1 VPDIAFQLTTGMFMT
16 IYHIEKPIFR
26 AGETAMTTEF
36 VDVIIVG
43 SGISGISAAC
53 HLKQR
58 CKDRSFAILEGRA
71 SLGGTWDLFKY
82 PGIRS
87 DSDMHTLGF
96 SFKPWTHEKS
106 IADAPAILEYLH
118 ETTREYDIEKAI
130 RYNHRVK
137 QIAWDSAEARWSV
150 TIDRGGETI
159 TMSCAF
165 LHMCTGYY
173 SYADPYIPEFA
184 GRENFKG
191 PVFHPQFWPEDL
203 DYTGKNVVVIGSG
216 ATAVTIVPAMASSG
230 VGHVTMLQRSPT
242 YYVTRPAKDRFAN
255 TLRKILPERLAYD
268 ITRFRNIFMQQ
279 FFYNAT
285 QRNPAKNRERLLD
298 MVTKE
303 LPAGYDVKTHF
314 TPRYNP
320 WEQRLCLVPD
330 SDMFTAIKSGKAEV
344 VTDHIGHF
352 TADGITLKSG
362 KTLKADIIVSATGLK
377 MEIMSG
383 VKILVDGVE
392 TRIGDTFSYKGCM
405 YSNIP
410 NLISS
415 FGYSNASWTLKADL
429 ISEYVCRLLDHMSET
444 GKPIVVA
451 RPEGVG
457 ESEEGMMNLTSGYV
471 QRAKGLV
478 PKQGNID
485 PWIVHHNYSAD
496 KKLMRYGKLEDGA
509 LRFEMPHPRQGA
521 GANETMAIAAE

>member
-1 VPDIAFQLTTGMFMT
+1 MFMT
-16 IYHIEKPIFR
+16 IYRLGKPNFR

-71 SLGGTWDLFKY
+71 ALGGTWDLFKY

-106 IADAPAILEYLH
+106 IADAPSILEYLH
-118 ETTREYDIEKAI
+118 ETAGEYDIEKAI

-137 QIAWDSAEARWSV
+137 QIAWDSSEARWSV
-150 TIDRGGETI
+150 TIDRGGETVI
-159 TMSCAF
+159 MSCAF

-173 SYADPYIPEFA
+173 SYTDPYIPEFV

-191 PVFHPQFWPEDL
+191 PVFHPQFWPENL
-203 DYTGKNVVVIGSG
+203 DYAGKNVVVIGSG

-255 TLRKILPERLAYD
+255 TLRKILPEGVAYN
-268 ITRFRNIFMQQ
+268 ITRFKNIFMQQ

-285 QRNPAKNRERLLD
+285 QRNPAKNRERLLN

-344 VTDHIGHF
+344 VTDHIDHF

-429 ISEYVCRLLDHMSET
+429 ISEYVCRLLGHMSET

-509 LRFEMPHPRQGA
+509 LRFEMPHVRKDVS
-521 GANETMAIAAE
+521 ANDTMAIAAE

>member
-1 VPDIAFQLTTGMFMT
+1 M
-16 IYHIEKPIFR
+16 K
-26 AGETAMTTEF
+26 TEF

-58 CKDRSFAILEGRA
+58 CKDRSFAILEGRPR
-71 SLGGTWDLFKY
+71 LGGTWDLFKY

-118 ETTREYDIEKAI
+118 ETAREYDIEKLI
-130 RYNHRVK
+130 RYHHRVT
-137 QIAWDSAEARWSV
+137 QIDWDSSEARWNV

-173 SYADPYIPEFA
+173 SYTDPYIPEFA
-184 GRENFKG
+184 GQENFKG
-191 PVFHPQFWPEDL
+191 PVFHPQFWPENL
-203 DYTGKNVVVIGSG
+203 DYTDKSVIVIGSG
-216 ATAVTIVPAMASSG
+216 ATAVTIVPAMAASG

-255 TLRKILPERLAYD
+255 TLRKILPEGAAYN
-268 ITRFRNIFMQQ
+268 ITRFKNIFMQQ
-279 FFYNAT
+279 FFYNST
-285 QRNPAKNRERLLD
+285 QRNPTKNRERLLG

-344 VTDHIGHF
+344 VTDIIDYF
-352 TADGITLKSG
+352 TAEGITLKSG
-362 KTLKADIIVSATGLK
+362 KTLQADIIVSATGLK

-383 VKILVDGVE
+383 VRILVDGVE

-429 ISEYVCRLLDHMSET
+429 ISEYVCRLLNHMAQS
-444 GKPIVVA
+444 GKAIVVA

-471 QRAKGLV
+471 QRARGLV

-496 KKLMRYGKLEDGA
+496 KKLMRYGVLEDGA
-509 LRFEMPHPRQGA
+509 LRFEMPQARQG
-521 GANETMAIAAE
+521 NEAMAIAAE

>member
-1 VPDIAFQLTTGMFMT
+1 
-16 IYHIEKPIFR
+16 
-26 AGETAMTTEF
+26 MTTEF

-53 HLKQR
+53 HLKRR
-58 CKDRSFAILEGRA
+58 CPKRSFAILEGRA

-106 IADAPAILEYLH
+106 IADAPAILEYLKD
-118 ETTREYDIEKAI
+118 TAREYDIEKTI

-137 QIAWDSAEARWSV
+137 QIAWDSGDARWSV
-150 TIDRGGETI
+150 TIDRDGETV

-173 SYADPYIPEFA
+173 SYTDPYIPEYA
-184 GRENFKG
+184 GRDNFKG
-191 PVFHPQFWPEDL
+191 PVFHPQFWPEKL

-255 TLRKILPERLAYD
+255 TLRKILPEGMAYN
-268 ITRFRNIFMQQ
+268 ITRFKNIFMQQ

-285 QRNPAKNRERLLD
+285 QRHPEKNRERLLE

-330 SDMFTAIKSGKAEV
+330 SDMFTAIKGGKAEV
-344 VTDHIGHF
+344 VTDIIDHF
-352 TADGITLKSG
+352 TADGIALKSG
-362 KTLKADIIVSATGLK
+362 KTLQADIIVSATGLK

-383 VKILVDGVE
+383 VTILVDGVE
-392 TRIGDTFSYKGCM
+392 TKIGDTFSYKGCM

-429 ISEYVCRLLDHMSET
+429 ISEYVCRLLNHMAES

-451 RPEGVG
+451 RPDGVG

-485 PWIVHHNYSAD
+485 PWIVHHNYAAD

-509 LRFEMPHPRQGA
+509 LRFEMPQQRQNGQSS
-521 GANETMAIAAE
+521 ETMAIAAE

>member
-1 VPDIAFQLTTGMFMT
+1 
-16 IYHIEKPIFR
+16 
-26 AGETAMTTEF
+26 MTTEY

-53 HLKQR
+53 HLKQS
-58 CKDRSFAILEGRA
+58 CPDRSFAILEGREA
-71 SLGGTWDLFKY
+71 LGGTWDLFKY

-106 IADAPAILEYLH
+106 IADAPAILEYLY
-118 ETTREYDIEKAI
+118 ETAREYDVEKSI
-130 RYNHRVK
+130 RFNHRVTA
-137 QIAWDSAEARWSV
+137 IAWDSSSARWTVS
-150 TIDRGGETI
+150 IDRGGEAI
-159 TMSCAF
+159 TLSCAF

-173 SYADPYIPEFA
+173 SYTDPYIPEFS
-184 GRENFKG
+184 GRDAFKG
-191 PVFHPQFWPEDL
+191 QIFHPQFWPEKL
-203 DYTGKNVVVIGSG
+203 DYAGKKVVVIGSG
-216 ATAVTIVPAMASSG
+216 ATAVTIVPAMATSG

-242 YYVTRPAKDRFAN
+242 YFVTRPAKDGFAN
-255 TLRKILPERLAYD
+255 TLRKILPHTAAYA
-268 ITRFRNIFMQQ
+268 ITRWKNINMQS
-279 FFYNAT
+279 FFYNQT
-285 QRNPAKNRERLLD
+285 QKKPQK
-298 MVTKE
+298 TKE
-303 LPAGYDVKTHF
+303 QLLKMVSDELGPNYDIKTHF

-330 SDMFTAIKSGKAEV
+330 ADLFTAIKSGKADV
-344 VTDHIGHF
+344 VTDEVAHF
-352 TADGITLKSG
+352 TDGGITLKSG
-362 KTLKADIIVSATGLK
+362 KTLEADIVVTATGLK

-429 ISEYVCRLLDHMSET
+429 ISEYVCRLLNHMTQT
-444 GKPIVVA
+444 GSPIVVA

-457 ESEEGMMNLTSGYV
+457 ESEDGMMNLSSGYV

-485 PWIVHHNYSAD
+485 PWIVHHNYAAD
-496 KKLMRYGKLEDGA
+496 KKLMRYGMLEDGA
-509 LRFEMPHPRQGA
+509 LRFEAAKAKPQSDTR
-521 GANETMAIAAE
+521 ETLAIAAE

>member
-1 VPDIAFQLTTGMFMT
+1 
-16 IYHIEKPIFR
+16 
-26 AGETAMTTEF
+26 MTTEF

-53 HLKQR
+53 HLQQR
-58 CKDRSFAILEGRA
+58 CPNRSFAILEGRA
-71 SLGGTWDLFKY
+71 TLGGTWDLFKY

-106 IADAPAILEYLH
+106 IADAPAILDYLH
-118 ETTREYDIEKAI
+118 ETVREYGLEKRI
-130 RYNHRVK
+130 RYNHRVT
-137 QIAWDSAEARWSV
+137 QLAWDSNEARWSV
-150 TIDRGGETI
+150 TIDRGGETV

-173 SYADPYIPEFA
+173 SYTDPYIPEFA
-184 GRENFKG
+184 GREAFKG
-191 PVFHPQFWPEDL
+191 PVFHPQFWPEKL
-203 DYTGKNVVVIGSG
+203 DYAGKNVIVIGSG
-216 ATAVTIVPAMASSG
+216 ATAVTIVPAMAASG
-230 VGHVTMLQRSPT
+230 AGHVTMLQRSPT

-255 TLRKILPERLAYD
+255 TLRKILPEGIAYN
-268 ITRFRNIFMQQ
+268 ITRFKNIFMQQ
-279 FFYNAT
+279 FFYNST

-330 SDMFTAIKSGKAEV
+330 SDMFTAIKSGRAEV
-344 VTDHIGHF
+344 VTDIIDHF
-352 TADGITLKSG
+352 TAEGITLQSG
-362 KTLKADIIVSATGLK
+362 KTLQADIIVCATGLK

-383 VKILVDGVE
+383 VTILVDGVE
-392 TRIGDTFSYKGCM
+392 TRIGETFSYKGCM
-405 YSNIP
+405 YSDIP

-429 ISEYVCRLLDHMSET
+429 ISEYACRLLTHMEGS

-451 RPEGVG
+451 RPDGVA

-485 PWIVHHNYSAD
+485 PWIVRHNYTAD
-496 KKLMRYGKLEDGA
+496 KKLMRYGALEDGA
-509 LRFEMPHPRQGA
+509 LRFEMPHALKTVQGQEA
-521 GANETMAIAAE
+521 IAIAAE

>member
-1 VPDIAFQLTTGMFMT
+1 
-16 IYHIEKPIFR
+16 
-26 AGETAMTTEF
+26 MTTEF

-53 HLKQR
+53 HLQQR
-58 CKDRSFAILEGRA
+58 CPDRSFAILEGRA
-71 SLGGTWDLFKY
+71 ALGGTWDLFKY

-106 IADAPAILEYLH
+106 IADAPSILDYLH
-118 ETTREYDIEKAI
+118 ETVREYDLEKAI
-130 RYNHRVK
+130 RYNHRVTS
-137 QIAWDSAEARWSV
+137 IAWDSAEARWSV
-150 TIDRGGETI
+150 TIDRSGETVTI
-159 TMSCAF
+159 SCAF

-173 SYADPYIPEFA
+173 SYTDPYIPEFA
-184 GRENFKG
+184 GRADFKG
-191 PVFHPQFWPEDL
+191 PMFHPQFWPEAL
-203 DYTGKNVVVIGSG
+203 DYQGKNVVIIGSG

-230 VGHVTMLQRSPT
+230 AGHVTMLQRSPT

-255 TLRKILPERLAYD
+255 MLRALLPERVAYD
-268 ITRFRNIFMQQ
+268 ITRFKNIFMQQ
-279 FFYNAT
+279 FFYNST

-298 MVTKE
+298 MVAKE

-344 VTDHIGHF
+344 VTDHIDHL
-352 TADGITLKSG
+352 TAEGIVLQSG
-362 KTLKADIIVSATGLK
+362 KTLKADIIVCATGLK

-383 VKILVDGVE
+383 VTLLVDGVE
-392 TRIGDTFSYKGCM
+392 TRIGETFSYKGCM

-429 ISEYVCRLLDHMSET
+429 ISEYACRLLNHMRES

-451 RPEGVG
+451 RPEGVS
-457 ESEEGMMNLTSGYV
+457 ESEDGMMNLTSGYV
-471 QRAKGLV
+471 QRARGLV

-485 PWIVHHNYSAD
+485 PWIVRHNYAAD
-496 KKLMRYGKLEDGA
+496 KKLMRYGTFDDGA
-509 LRFEMPHPRQGA
+509 LRFEMPTSRQNGQKDEA
-521 GANETMAIAAE
+521 VAIAAE

>member
-1 VPDIAFQLTTGMFMT
+1 MAN
-16 IYHIEKPIFR
+16 
-26 AGETAMTTEF
+26 EF

-58 CKDRSFAILEGRA
+58 CPNRSFAILEGRGA
-71 SLGGTWDLFKY
+71 LGGTWDLFRY

-106 IADAPAILEYLH
+106 IADAPAILDYLR
-118 ETTREYDIEKAI
+118 ETVREYDIEGQI
-130 RYNHRVK
+130 RYHHKVK
-137 QIAWDSAEARWSV
+137 EIAWDSHKAQWQV
-150 TIDRGGETI
+150 TIDRDGET
-159 TMSCAF
+159 TVMACAF

-173 SYADPYIPEFA
+173 SYTDPYVPEFE
-184 GRENFKG
+184 GRDNFKG
-191 PVFHPQFWPEDL
+191 PVFHPQFWPENL
-203 DYTGKNVVVIGSG
+203 DYQGKRVIIIGSG
-216 ATAVTIVPAMASSG
+216 ATAVTIVPAMAASG
-230 VGHVTMLQRSPT
+230 AGHVTMLQRSPT
-242 YYVTRPAKDRFAN
+242 YYLTRPAKDGFAN
-255 TLRKILPERLAYD
+255 RLRKILPERLAYN
-268 ITRFRNIFMQQ
+268 ITRYKNISMQQ
-279 FFYNAT
+279 FLYDAT
-285 QRNPAKNRERLLD
+285 QRKPEKNRQRFLD

-303 LPAGYDVKTHF
+303 LPEGYDVATHF
-314 TPRYNP
+314 TPRYFP
-320 WEQRLCLVPD
+320 WQQRLCLVPD
-330 SDMFTAIKSGKAEV
+330 SDMFTAIKNGSAEV
-344 VTDHIGHF
+344 VTDHIDHF
-352 TADGITLKSG
+352 TAEGIALKSG
-362 KTLKADIIVSATGLK
+362 KTLSADIIVSATGLK

-383 VKILVDGVE
+383 VRILVDGVE

-405 YSNIP
+405 YSDIP
-410 NLISS
+410 NLVSS

-429 ISEYVCRLLDHMSET
+429 ISEYVCRLLDHMAAS

-485 PWIVHHNYSAD
+485 PWIVHHNYAAD

-509 LRFEMPHPRQGA
+509 LRFEAAASDADRREA
-521 GANETMAIAAE
+521 TAIAAE

>member
-1 VPDIAFQLTTGMFMT
+1 
-16 IYHIEKPIFR
+16 
-26 AGETAMTTEF
+26 MTTEYI
-36 VDVIIVG
+36 DVIIVG

-58 CKDRSFAILEGRA
+58 CPDLSFAILEGREA
-71 SLGGTWDLFKY
+71 LGGTWDLFRY

-106 IADAPAILEYLH
+106 IADAPAIIDYLH
-118 ETTREYDIEKAI
+118 ETVREHAIESLI
-130 RYNHRVK
+130 RYNHRVTA
-137 QIAWDSAEARWSV
+137 ISWDSGTARWSV
-150 TIDRGGETI
+150 TINRGGETV
-159 TMSCAF
+159 TMACAF

-173 SYADPYIPEFA
+173 SYTDPYVPEFA
-184 GRENFKG
+184 GRENFEG
-191 PVFHPQFWPEDL
+191 PVFHPQFWPENL
-203 DYTGKNVVVIGSG
+203 DYQGKNVVVIGSG
-216 ATAVTIVPAMASSG
+216 ATAVTIVPAIAASG
-230 VGHVTMLQRSPT
+230 VGRVTMLQRSPT

-255 TLRKILPERLAYD
+255 TLRKLLPEGVAYN
-268 ITRFRNIFMQQ
+268 ITRFRNIFLQQ
-279 FFYNAT
+279 FFYDST
-285 QRNPAKNRERLLD
+285 QRNPEKNRERLLGI
-298 MVTKE
+298 VTSE
-303 LPAGYDVKTHF
+303 LPEGYDVKTHF

-330 SDMFTAIKSGKAEV
+330 SDLFNAIKSGTAEV
-344 VTDHIGHF
+344 VTDHVDRF
-352 TADGITLKSG
+352 TAEGIQLKSG

-383 VKILVDGVE
+383 VTITVDGAPV
-392 TRIGDTFSYKGCM
+392 RIGDTFSYKGCM
-405 YSNIP
+405 YSDIP

-429 ISEYVCRLLDHMSET
+429 ISEYVCRLLNHIKES

-451 RPEGVG
+451 RPQGVG

-485 PWIVHHNYSAD
+485 PWIVHHNYGAD

-509 LRFEMPHPRQGA
+509 LRFEIPHSRQNA
-521 GANETMAIAAE
+521 QANETMAIAAE